1 MFSQGGS
8 FRLQFGLE
16 FPEFF
21 EIYVKNYE
29 DMHKPA
35 KQFNGVYENNNP
47 HQGRVEITIQALT
60 FREEA
65 HGYQTDMYGLR

>member
-1 MFSQGGS
+1 M
-8 FRLQFGLE
+8 RARV
-16 FPEFF
+16 PWIF
-21 EIYVKNYE
+21 EISVKNYE

-35 KQFNGVYENNNP
+35 KQFNGAYENNNP

-65 HGYQTDMYGLR
+65 HV